1 MIYEYVSLNKKSVT
15 DIKEN
20 LMHQAVDE
28 SKETCCR
35 TSQRSWEKK
44 SLVETDL
51 KVKKSS
57 YGESFTI
64 IQLDE
69 ILTD

>member
-35 TSQRSWEKK
+35 TSQRS
-44 SLVETDL
+44 
-51 KVKKSS
+51 
-57 YGESFTI
+57 
-64 IQLDE
+64 
-69 ILTD
+69 